1 MKWVRC
7 LYAGG
12 EFDNPPVFRITIGK
26 DYKVLF
32 NDGFNQIIT
41 IIDDFGMKDYW
52 SMQDTD
58 GEFWFEDITAEVRD
72 NKINAILDEVD

>member
-12 EFDNPPVFRITIGK
+12 DFDNSPVFRITIGK

-52 SMQDTD
+52 SMLGTD

-72 NKINAILDEVD
+72 NKINAILNEVD